1 MVIYENVL
9 CSVCGCLC
17 DDIEVTVEENKIV
30 KVRNACAMGTTKL
43 LNYYKERNTKPLIK
57 KDGKLIPT
65 NLDEATSKVAEI
77 LVNAEYPLIYGWSL
91 CSSEAIKVGIELAE
105 EVGGVIDNQASVC
118 HGPGIQ
124 ALHNSGLP
132 TCTLGEVKHRADLII
147 YWGCNPEDAHPRHLT
162 RYTLSPKSKFIK
174 DPKERKL
181 VVIDVRNTIT
191 AKKANL
197 FINIEQGADFEL
209 ISALRA
215 ALKFEEIEEERVAGL
230 AVEQIEEF
238 AEMLRSCKFGVI
250 FFGQGLTQSLG
261 KSKNIEAAIALV
273 KDLNDYTKFALIPIR
288 GHYNVAG
295 ANEVTAWQTGFPFAV
310 DFSKGYPW
318 YNPGETTAVD
328 ILRRGESDAALIV
341 GSDPLAHFPKEAA
354 DHLAKNPLAVIDPDI
369 SVTALAADVVIPS
382 AFTGIEVSGTAYRMD
397 RVGLLM
403 KKVVDPPEG
412 VLSDEEILRIILKKV
427 RILKGVA

>member
-1 MVIYENVL
+1 
-9 CSVCGCLC
+9 
-17 DDIEVTVEENKIV
+17 
-30 KVRNACAMGTTKL
+30 
-43 LNYYKERNTKPLIK
+43 
-57 KDGKLIPT
+57 
-65 NLDEATSKVAEI
+65 
-77 LVNAEYPLIYGWSL
+77 
-91 CSSEAIKVGIELAE
+91 
-105 EVGGVIDNQASVC
+105 
-118 HGPGIQ
+118 
-124 ALHNSGLP
+124 
-132 TCTLGEVKHRADLII
+132 
-147 YWGCNPEDAHPRHLT
+147 
-162 RYTLSPKSKFIK
+162 
-174 DPKERKL
+174 
-181 VVIDVRNTIT
+181 
-191 AKKANL
+191 
-197 FINIEQGADFEL
+197 
-209 ISALRA
+209 
-215 ALKFEEIEEERVAGL
+215 
-230 AVEQIEEF
+230 
-238 AEMLRSCKFGVI
+238 
-250 FFGQGLTQSLG
+250 
-261 KSKNIEAAIALV
+261 
-273 KDLNDYTKFALIPIR
+273 
-288 GHYNVAG
+288 VAG